1 MTVLVT
7 GAAGFIG
14 SHLVE
19 RLLETTTERIVGL
32 DNFNDYYAPELK
44 RRNVAGFADNE
55 RVELV
60 EIDLRDADAVDDLLA
75 THRIERIV
83 HLAAYAG
90 VRASVA
96 QPELYVDNNVR
107 GTLSLLEAAR
117 KHPVQRLVLASSS
130 TVYGQGVEAP
140 FVEDGPLGI
149 PQSPYGATKR
159 AAELL
164 GFTYWSLHGVP
175 VVCVRPF
182 SVYGPRLRP
191 DLALSIF
198 AKAIEEGRSIP
209 LYGDGSVR
217 RDFTHVRDMCDG
229 VLAAMSAEGVEG
241 EAINLG
247 HAHPIEMREVIRAL
261 EQQFGRAAKIE
272 YLPARAEDMP
282 LTCADLSKAQ
292 RLLGYRPQI
301 DFADGV
307 ADFVAWFRQQRG

>member
-19 RLLETTTERIVGL
+19 RLLQVSSDSIIAL
-32 DNFNDYYAPELK
+32 DNFNDYYDPDLK
-44 RRNVAGFADNE
+44 RRNVAGFASHA
-55 RVELV
+55 RVSLV
-60 EIDLRDADAVDDLLA
+60 EMDLRRGDEVRRLFDEHEI
-75 THRIERIV
+75 HRVV

-90 VRASVA
+90 VRFSVA
-96 QPELYVDNNVR
+96 SPGVYVDNNIG

-117 KHPVQRLVLASSS
+117 ARPVERFVLASSS
-130 TVYGQGVEAP
+130 TVYGRGTEAP
-140 FVEDGPLGI
+140 FVEDRPLGI

-164 GFTYWSLHGVP
+164 GLTYHALHNVP
-175 VVCVRPF
+175 VVCLRPF

-191 DLALSIF
+191 DLALSVF
-198 AKAIEEGRSIP
+198 AMAIHRGQTIP
-209 LYGDGSVR
+209 LFGDGSVR

-229 VLAAMSAEGVEG
+229 VIAAMHADGVVG

-247 HAHPIEMREVIRAL
+247 HASPIEMREVIAAL
-261 EQQFGRAAKIE
+261 ERHFGRPANIE
-272 YLPARAEDMP
+272 RLPPRPEDMP
-282 LTCADLSKAQ
+282 LTCADLSKAR
-292 RLLGYRPQI
+292 RLLDYRPTI

-307 ADFVAWFRQQRG
+307 ADFVEWFRREHP